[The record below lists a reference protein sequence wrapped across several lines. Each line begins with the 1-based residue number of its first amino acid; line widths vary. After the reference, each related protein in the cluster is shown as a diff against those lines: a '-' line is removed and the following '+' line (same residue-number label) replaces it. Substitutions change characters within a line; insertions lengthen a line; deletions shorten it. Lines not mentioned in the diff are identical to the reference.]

1 LKVLVIGNG
10 GREHAII
17 WKLAKSPQVD
27 KIYCAPGNAGIDSL
41 AECVNVEVE
50 DFIGLLKIVHDKKI
64 DLTIV
69 GPEIPLSLGIV
80 NLFQEHGY
88 PIFGPTREAAE
99 IESSKVFAKYLMNKY
114 SIPTAGY
121 KVFDDDKKAISYSQ
135 KQSFPLAIKA
145 DGLAAGKGVFIAENF
160 NQAEEAITHIM
171 KERKYGQAGNKI
183 IIEEYLAGEEVSML
197 VFSDGINIVPMIT
210 SQDHKKLNEGDKGPN
225 TGGMGAYSP
234 VAFFEED
241 TRKWVLEHVFKPA
254 ISGMA
259 QEGRIFKGVLYAG
272 LILTSDGPK
281 VLEFNARFGDPETQV
296 ILPSLKTDLI
306 QIIQAVINGNLD
318 KVHIEW
324 IDQASACVVLASAG
338 YPGEYEKGKT
348 IHGLEK
354 LADRDDIIVFHAGT
368 KKDDQKIITAG
379 GRVLGV
385 TSWADNLSEAI
396 KSAYDGL
403 EQIEFENKYYRK
415 DIGKKGL

>member
-1 LKVLVIGNG
+1 MKVLVIGNG

-41 AECVNVEVE
+41 AECINVEVE

-114 SIPTAGY
+114 SIPTAKY
-121 KVFDDDKKAISYSQ
+121 KVFDDDKKAIFHSK

-145 DGLAAGKGVFIAENF
+145 DGLAAGKGVFIVENF

-171 KERKYGQAGNKI
+171 KERKYGQAGDKI

-210 SQDHKKLNEGDKGPN
+210 SQDHKKL
-225 TGGMGAYSP
+225 
-234 VAFFEED
+234 
-241 TRKWVLEHVFKPA
+241 
-254 ISGMA
+254 
-259 QEGRIFKGVLYAG
+259 
-272 LILTSDGPK
+272 
-281 VLEFNARFGDPETQV
+281 
-296 ILPSLKTDLI
+296 
-306 QIIQAVINGNLD
+306 
-318 KVHIEW
+318 
-324 IDQASACVVLASAG
+324 
-338 YPGEYEKGKT
+338 
-348 IHGLEK
+348 
-354 LADRDDIIVFHAGT
+354 
-368 KKDDQKIITAG
+368 
-379 GRVLGV
+379 
-385 TSWADNLSEAI
+385 
-396 KSAYDGL
+396 
-403 EQIEFENKYYRK
+403 
-415 DIGKKGL
+415 

>member
-1 LKVLVIGNG
+1 MNILVIGSG
-10 GREHAII
+10 GREHAIV
-17 WKLAKSPQVD
+17 WKLAKSSQVN
-27 KIYCAPGNAGIDSL
+27 KIYCAPGNAGIDL
-41 AECVNVEVE
+41 LVECIDVEVE

-80 NLFQEHGY
+80 NLFQEHGF

-114 SIPTAGY
+114 SIPTANY
-121 KVFDDDKKAISYSQ
+121 QVFDDDKKAISHLK
-135 KQSFPLAIKA
+135 KQAFPLAIKA
-145 DGLAAGKGVFIAENF
+145 DGLAAGKGVFIADNLT
-160 NQAEEAITHIM
+160 QAEEAIINIM

-183 IIEEYLAGEEVSML
+183 IIEEYLTGEELSML
-197 VFSDGINIVPMIT
+197 VFSDGTNIVPMIS
-210 SQDHKKLNEGDKGPN
+210 SQDHKKLRDGDKGPN

-241 TRKWVLEHVFKPA
+241 TRKWVLENVFQPA
-254 ISGMA
+254 IRGMV

-296 ILPSLKTDLI
+296 IFPALETDLI
-306 QIIQAVINGNLD
+306 QIIKAVLDGNLD
-318 KVHIEW
+318 KVNIEW
-324 IDQASACVVLASAG
+324 NNQSSACIVLASAG
-338 YPGEYEKGKT
+338 YPGEFEKGKT
-348 IHGLEK
+348 IYGLEK
-354 LADRDDIIVFHAGT
+354 LAGRDDIMVFHAGT
-368 KKDDQKIITAG
+368 KKADQKIITSG
-379 GRVLGV
+379 GRVLGI
-385 TSWADNLSEAI
+385 TSWANSLPEAI
-396 KSAYDGL
+396 KKAYDGVQ
-403 EQIEFENKYYRK
+403 QIEFENKYYRK